1 MSLVVGIDLSTQSCT
16 VEVRD
21 VETFQVVARSR
32 EPLPP
37 TTPPVSEHD
46 PFDWWSALVKAFTQ
60 LRIQEVPLSEVQ
72 AVSVSGQCHGLV
84 ALDQFGVPLR
94 DAKLWNDTTT
104 SGHAEGLVTKLG
116 VENWVRRVG
125 SVPTAAF
132 TISKLAWLIDTEPEV
147 VSRTA
152 QILLPHDYLT
162 YRLTG
167 EYATD
172 RSEASGTGYFNSV
185 RNEYDTQL
193 LEELFGNALDWETV
207 FPHVREPEDQV
218 GSVLSS
224 AAVDLGLPAGIPV
237 AVGGGDQH
245 MAALGLGIS
254 PGDLV
259 FSLGTS
265 GVAFA
270 LSDSPIYDT
279 TGDIDGVASVVGSW
293 LPLACTLNST
303 KVTDWAAG
311 LLGVS
316 VQELD
321 RLALAAPPAESIPMF
336 AAFLDGERTPS
347 FPNSAG
353 VLAGLTTGTTREVF
367 AAAAFYGVLMG
378 LLYGSD
384 ALTRIGVPTN
394 GRIIAVGGGS
404 RSSAYTQ
411 FLADLLHREV
421 WVISEPEATARGAC
435 VQALAL
441 VKKQDLLESAV
452 SLQPEVSLAASPR
465 RDRPLWPEL
474 RPRYLQVVEFASQ
487 TLRPEITTK

>member
-1 MSLVVGIDLSTQSCT
+1 MALVVGIDLSTQSCT

-21 VETFQVVARSR
+21 VENFQVVARSR
-32 EPLPP
+32 VPLPP

-46 PFDWWSALVKAFTQ
+46 PLVWWSSLVEAFAQ
-60 LRIQEVPLSEVQ
+60 IRAEEVVLSEVR
-72 AVSVSGQCHGLV
+72 AISVSGQCHGLV
-84 ALDQFGVPLR
+84 ALDHFGNPLR

-104 SGHAEGLVTKLG
+104 SGHAEKLVADLGL
-116 VENWVRRVG
+116 EEWVRRTG

-132 TISKLAWLIDTEPEV
+132 TISKLAWLIDTEPET
-147 VSRTA
+147 VSKTE
-152 QILLPHDYLT
+152 QILLPHDYIT

-167 EYATD
+167 QYVTD

-185 RNEYDTQL
+185 LNEYDVEL
-193 LEELFGNALDWETV
+193 LGDLFGDVLDWNTV
-207 FPHVREPEDQV
+207 FPRVAEPEEQV
-218 GSVLSS
+218 GTVSS
-224 AAVDLGLPAGIPV
+224 RVAVELGVPEGTPV

-245 MAALGLGIS
+245 VAALGLGVA

-270 LSDSPIYDT
+270 LSEGPVYDK

-293 LPLACTLNST
+293 LPLACTLNCT
-303 KVTDWAAG
+303 KVTDWAAA

-321 RLALAAPPAESIPMF
+321 RLALAAPNAEAVPAF

-347 FPNSAG
+347 YPHAAG
-353 VLAGLTTGTTREVF
+353 VLAGLTAGTTREVF
-367 AAAAFYGVLMG
+367 AASAFYGVLMG
-378 LLYGSD
+378 LLYGAD
-384 ALTRIGVPTN
+384 ALTNAGVPTD
-394 GRIIAVGGGS
+394 GRVIAVGGGS

-411 FLADLLHREV
+411 FLADLLHRDV
-421 WVISEPEATARGAC
+421 WVMAEPEATARGAC

-441 VKKQDLLESAV
+441 LKGRDLLETGV
-452 SLQPEVSLAASPR
+452 ELRPEAFLAASPR
-465 RDRPLWPEL
+465 YEQPLWPEL
-474 RPRYLQVVEFASQ
+474 KEKYLQVVGFAAQ
-487 TLRPEITTK
+487 TLRPEAS